1 MLFSSYTI
9 VVFTFVCIV
18 VGKSNENYSPVP
30 LRLDQ
35 AIAQIQLTQKFPSQN
50 LNFNFNENLFSSNAW
65 AINANINNSSQC
77 SQEFEALLNGT
88 LQQEMWAMKF
98 VDAWGKPLPSGVL
111 TGNTYWVGN
120 YDECLNPLYQVADKS
135 FLQQPFDSQYCAFSP
150 QSGEGGSHA
159 VNLVIGLC
167 FPKSCSKQEIAMIVN
182 KVQPQSNFTDKNFV
196 CSTERRPFSAGPV
209 ITVIVLTLL
218 CSLLLVGTVVDLVLA
233 HNIDCVSSISARTCH
248 KNQVFELAS
257 SSSTTSQ
264 SHLSLTKQ
272 TPINETIHS
281 SRVPFLVEFSIIRT
295 LQKIFSVPKTE
306 DKANYTF
313 LNGMRVLALIWIIL
327 GHSLLY
333 GRASS
338 NNTLEV
344 LSWTKSF
351 AFVFVTNS
359 SFSVDTFF
367 TLSGFLTAILFIR
380 QVEKNTSKGE
390 PEFSVHTFIMYY
402 LHRYLRLTPAF
413 MLVVL
418 VSFNL
423 TPYFGRGPFFPSI
436 HGFEPNGC
444 SQYWWTNMLYLN
456 NLIKPQE
463 MCLGVSWYL
472 ANDMQFH
479 WIAPLALVPF
489 ALKRKRIA
497 FLVVSLFILI
507 SVISTAAILIAN
519 PKMSGSAGGLSV
531 KIIKGSYFQPP
542 IDTHLIGTLINIPSV
557 KKFAFICE
565 RHNICRTADYNITT
579 KTCRL
584 FETVTSAGAFVADLT
599 TNILPFNYCTDDQQI
614 EPYYVCTRTNTFTMQ
629 QIFDQL
635 ALASN
640 IILPSTDRGAYAN
653 MYGVYTSNSTGGL
666 SFFTYTGI
674 RNNLIQLQGEISNI
688 NSATN
693 NGLGIVQYF
702 NNSSSIY
709 KNIGTSYQPQLVS
722 ILNISSLVLPYSCLI
737 TSHLISNRPVVSYW
751 NDAVIVFDQ
760 YMAMEYTLNGTYK
773 GNLPYFN
780 GTAIF
785 ARHCIQ
791 HDYAGRRHM
800 CNGNDYGLFPG
811 IYTFLMN
818 GTQLAHG
825 PTSCYRGLQV
835 YITKDQ
841 AILTNILITGAA
853 IMNIINF

>member
-1 MLFSSYTI
+1 MLFSSYNL
-9 VVFTFVCIV
+9 VVFTFICIV

-65 AINANINNSSQC
+65 AVNAITDNSSQC

-88 LQQEMWAMKF
+88 QQQEMWAMKL

-111 TGNTYWVGN
+111 TGNTHWVGN
-120 YDECLNPLYQVADKS
+120 YDECLNPLYQIADKS
-135 FLQQPFDSQYCAFSP
+135 FLQQPFDSQYC
-150 QSGEGGSHA
+150 
-159 VNLVIGLC
+159 
-167 FPKSCSKQEIAMIVN
+167 
-182 KVQPQSNFTDKNFV
+182 D
-196 CSTERRPFSAGPV
+196 
-209 ITVIVLTLL
+209 
-218 CSLLLVGTVVDLVLA
+218 
-233 HNIDCVSSISARTCH
+233 ARTCY

-257 SSSTTSQ
+257 SLSSSTTSQ
-264 SHLSLTKQ
+264 SHLSLTEQ
-272 TPINETIHS
+272 TPINETTHS
-281 SRVPFLVEFSIIRT
+281 SRVPFIVEFSIIRT
-295 LQKIFSVPKTE
+295 LQKIFGVPKTE
-306 DKANYTF
+306 DKANYSF

-344 LSWTKSF
+344 LSWTKNF
-351 AFVFVTNS
+351 AFVFITNS

-519 PKMSGSAGGLSV
+519 PKMSGSAGGSSV
-531 KIIKGSYFQPP
+531 SHFYSIF
-542 IDTHLIGTLINIPSV
+542 IN
-557 KKFAFICE
+557 
-565 RHNICRTADYNITT
+565 
-579 KTCRL
+579 
-584 FETVTSAGAFVADLT
+584 FV
-599 TNILPFNYCTDDQQI
+599 
-614 EPYYVCTRTNTFTMQ
+614 
-629 QIFDQL
+629 
-635 ALASN
+635 
-640 IILPSTDRGAYAN
+640 
-653 MYGVYTSNSTGGL
+653 
-666 SFFTYTGI
+666 
-674 RNNLIQLQGEISNI
+674 
-688 NSATN
+688 
-693 NGLGIVQYF
+693 
-702 NNSSSIY
+702 SSIAEDPCIY
-709 KNIGTSYQPQLVS
+709 YEY
-722 ILNISSLVLPYSCLI
+722 SLFFKAESLHSVAP
-737 TSHLISNRPVVSYW
+737 SH
-751 NDAVIVFDQ
+751 
-760 YMAMEYTLNGTYK
+760 
-773 GNLPYFN
+773 
-780 GTAIF
+780 
-785 ARHCIQ
+785 
-791 HDYAGRRHM
+791 
-800 CNGNDYGLFPG
+800 
-811 IYTFLMN
+811 
-818 GTQLAHG
+818 
-825 PTSCYRGLQV
+825 
-835 YITKDQ
+835 
-841 AILTNILITGAA
+841 
-853 IMNIINF
+853 III